1 MNVYEIFRNV
11 YYGRGY
17 PIDCGLIRVTLKCSQ
32 FLQRRVL
39 INVNLIRTSLCNP
52 IENISLKRAPRLS
65 CKNYILT
72 EFPGNVTI
80 KNTII
85 SLLASSIPHHKDSFE
100 LKDSFIDAA
109 SFNNHRENHKG

>member
-1 MNVYEIFRNV
+1 MLTVSTKKIF
-11 YYGRGY
+11 
-17 PIDCGLIRVTLKCSQ
+17 DQKC
-32 FLQRRVL
+32 
-39 INVNLIRTSLCNP
+39 NVNLIRTSLCNP
-52 IENISLKRAPRLS
+52 IQNIRFERAPRLS

-100 LKDSFIDAA
+100 LKDCFIDAA

>member
-32 FLQRRVL
+32 FLQRDFS
-39 INVNLIRTSLCNP
+39 NVNLIRTSLCNP
-52 IENISLKRAPRLS
+52 IQNISVEAPKLS